1 MQDQIKAG
9 SWLVGPPEYI
19 VETLLD
25 IQHRWPGLTEVNI
38 GHPVGTPKQVV
49 LDNLERFA
57 AEVMPAFQRRSS
69 QTPVAAGCPR
79 RLGPEATAAGHSIS
93 RMERPVIRAAKLPR
107 YGLCIAGC
115 RASLAAKG

>member
-1 MQDQIKAG
+1 MPDVPLILHHYDFSNYAEKARLALG
-9 SWLVGPPEYI
+9 YKGFAWRGVTIPPEYI

-69 QTPVAAGCPR
+69 QTPVAAG
-79 RLGPEATAAGHSIS
+79 
-93 RMERPVIRAAKLPR
+93 
-107 YGLCIAGC
+107 
-115 RASLAAKG
+115 